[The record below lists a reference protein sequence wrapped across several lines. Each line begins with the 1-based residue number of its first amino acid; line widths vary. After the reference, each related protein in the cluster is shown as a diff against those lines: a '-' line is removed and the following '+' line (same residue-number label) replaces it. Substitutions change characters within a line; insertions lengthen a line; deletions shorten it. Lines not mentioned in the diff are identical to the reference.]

1 MSSATIRRPVSPKTR
16 QISAKSGPSE
26 GWPAVSVDHTPP
38 VTFELVRA
46 PHGLDR
52 ARATLSRIGAFAI
65 VELQKLR
72 HDRTELVMRM
82 VQPALWLLIFGTTF
96 SHLRVID
103 TGNVSYQAFLAPG
116 IIAQSALFISIFY
129 GIQII
134 WDRDSGVLAKL
145 MVTPAPASALI
156 TGKSFAAGVRSV
168 AQVVGVLAL
177 AYATGIG
184 LTVNPLRILAAM
196 VVVMLG
202 AAFFACLSMTLAG
215 LVRNRDR
222 LMGIGQAITMP
233 LFFASNA
240 LYPVD
245 VMPGWLHA
253 LSKVNPLS
261 YEVDVL
267 RALLIGTPFHL
278 VDVIVLLVA
287 PIVGIVT
294 ASTFLRRLVA

>member
-1 MSSATIRRPVSPKTR
+1 MSRV
-16 QISAKSGPSE
+16 
-26 GWPAVSVDHTPP
+26 
-38 VTFELVRA
+38 
-46 PHGLDR
+46 
-52 ARATLSRIGAFAI
+52 GAFAI

-72 HDRTELVMRM
+72 HDRTELVTRM

-96 SHLRVID
+96 SHLRVIN
-103 TGNVSYQAFLAPG
+103 TGSVSYLAFLAPG

-134 WDRDSGVLAKL
+134 WDRDAGILAKL

-156 TGKSFAAGVRSV
+156 SGKAFAAGVRSV
-168 AQVVGVLAL
+168 AQVVGVLVL
-177 AYATGIG
+177 AYVMGIG

-196 VVVMLG
+196 VVVMLS

-215 LVRNRDR
+215 LVRSRDR

-245 VMPGWLHA
+245 MMPGWLHV
-253 LSKVNPLS
+253 LSTVNPLS
-261 YEVDVL
+261 YEVHAL
-267 RALLIGTPFHL
+267 RSILIGTPFSPL
-278 VDVIVLLVA
+278 DVVVLAVA
-287 PIVGIVT
+287 AVLGIAT
-294 ASTFLRRLVA
+294 ASTLLRRLLR